1 MEKKIFLGG
10 LGGQGVVL
18 AGKMMGM
25 ASVNAGG
32 YATSY
37 SEYAPAM
44 RNGYTYTTVIIADK
58 EIGAQ
63 VTEAYDYMVFFDE
76 DSCVKQKH
84 CLKQGGIYII
94 NSSLVNTMPDIEKG
108 KILKIA
114 ASEIADELGN
124 ARLLNVI
131 ILGAIVA
138 ASEAVDKEQEENV
151 ILSIF
156 GKKPNIAE
164 LNIIAFRRGMEE
176 IYKQISDTKGENR

>member
-18 AGKMMGM
+18 AGKMLGM
-25 ASVNAGG
+25 ASVDAGG

-44 RNGYTYTTVIIADK
+44 RNGYTYTTVIISDE
-58 EIGAQ
+58 EISAQ
-63 VTEAYDYMVFFDE
+63 ITEAYDYMIFFDE
-76 DSCVKQKH
+76 DSCVKQNH
-84 CLKQGGIYII
+84 CLKQGGIYIV
-94 NSSLVNTMPDIEKG
+94 NSSLVSTMPDPEKG

-138 ASEAVDKEQEENV
+138 ASDAVNKEQEENV
-151 ILSIF
+151 IIKMF
-156 GKKPNIAE
+156 GKKPKIAE
-164 LNIIAFRRGMEE
+164 LNIVAFRRGMEE
-176 IYKQISDTKGENR
+176 IYKQISDAEGENK